1 MQQET
6 AQAAESAAQFKSSG
20 FDVPTIIE
28 NAGHFVYLALAILGT
43 WALYNT
49 IVVYRS
55 MAKKRLPKKESEAL
69 MGQVRDLVQARQYDR
84 AIELCMNPT
93 HWHSA
98 LAQMIAVGL
107 KARPKG
113 LAKVKQALVM
123 DFHTEVVS
131 PLERRMMSL
140 GTASRLG
147 PLVGLLGTVMSMIA
161 AFAKM
166 GGGAKPDPLELAS
179 AISLGLWAT
188 AAGLLIATPMM
199 AVVNDVQGKLRKLRD
214 TVEHQLQEFVEM
226 LEQADPA
233 ARQPRAAARAAN
245 R

>member
-28 NAGHFVYLALAILGT
+28 NAGHFVYLALAILAT
-43 WALYNT
+43 WSLYNT
-49 IVVYRS
+49 IVVYRQ
-55 MAKKRLPKKESEAL
+55 MAKKSLPKKESDAL
-69 MGQVRDLVQARQYDR
+69 MGQVRDLVVARQYDK
-84 AIELCMNPT
+84 AIELCMSPT

-98 LAQMIAVGL
+98 LAQMLAVGL
-107 KARPKG
+107 KTRPKG
-113 LAKVKQALVM
+113 LAKVQQALVM

-161 AFAKM
+161 AFARM
-166 GGGAKPDPLELAS
+166 GGGAKPNPLELAGS
-179 AISLGLWAT
+179 ISLGLWAT

-199 AVVNDVQGKLRKLRD
+199 AIVNDVQGRLRKLRD
-214 TVEHQLQEFVEM
+214 RVEHQLQEFVEL
-226 LEQADPA
+226 LEQTEPA
-233 ARQPRAAARAAN
+233 ARPRQRAAAN